1 MFELILKDNEG
12 IIFKT
17 RKNNIVLTILT
28 MQHYI
33 ISKYQFDKQRI
44 KL

>member
-17 RKNNIVLTILT
+17 RKNSIIKTIST

-33 ISKYQFDKQRI
+33 ISKYQFDNRRI